1 MLLFLRLAPSAS
13 GLVLYFS
20 FSCAHGVLEHS
31 RLLLRALASRCSYL
45 SFPFIVGHRIEDA
58 GVDRSGSVGEG
69 GDRDEGDKAFGGESE

>member
-1 MLLFLRLAPSAS
+1 M
-13 GLVLYFS
+13 
-20 FSCAHGVLEHS
+20 LEHS